1 MLPAEDED
9 EDEDEDGRHAIGCNV
24 SDSHNTSCVLNTGR
38 LFLSNEID
46 SLCLHLGDGSA
57 CS

>member
-1 MLPAEDED
+1 MLPAED